1 MATVEVSLKA
11 AGVHSSSKI
20 TDSFVASFPGL
31 HHITA
36 FSIHPRHFEDQQ
48 SFFKASI
55 KVWQKAFLEFI
66 DSQLWTAAQLA
77 HLT

>member
-11 AGVHSSSKI
+11 VGVHSSSKI
-20 TDSFVASFPGL
+20 TDSFVASFPCL
-31 HHITA
+31 PHITA
-36 FSIHPRHFEDQQ
+36 SSIHSLHFRDQQ
-48 SFFKASI
+48 SFFRASV

-77 HLT
+77 HLM

>member
-1 MATVEVSLKA
+1 MPTVEVSLKT

-20 TDSFVASFPGL
+20 TDSFVASFPTL
-31 HHITA
+31 PHITA
-36 FSIHPRHFEDQQ
+36 FSIHSWHFRDQQ
-48 SFFKASI
+48 ILFMASI
-55 KVWQKAFLEFI
+55 EVWQKAFLEFI